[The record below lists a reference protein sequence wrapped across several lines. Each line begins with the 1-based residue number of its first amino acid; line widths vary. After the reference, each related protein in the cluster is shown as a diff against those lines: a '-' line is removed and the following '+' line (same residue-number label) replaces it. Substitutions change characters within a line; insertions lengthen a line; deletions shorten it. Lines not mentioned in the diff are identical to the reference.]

1 MFTAVKRLQ
10 YLVGLR
16 VNYNYRDSSLRAHF
30 WKIRAGTKICDFL
43 PLFQTDLKNC
53 PQDINDEKDIQFHG
67 VVINN
72 RLFNLIHLVQEK
84 KFSLFSF
91 NHVQGL
97 QGLCH
102 VRSASECRPHVQH
115 VLAPKTICIK

>member
-1 MFTAVKRLQ
+1 MTPRLYGG
-10 YLVGLR
+10 YLVWFSLS
-16 VNYNYRDSSLRAHF
+16 SSLF
-30 WKIRAGTKICDFL
+30 WEIRAGTKICDFL
-43 PLFQTDLKNC
+43 PLFQADLKNY
-53 PQDINDEKDIQFHG
+53 PQEINDKKDIQFHG

-97 QGLCH
+97 QGL
-102 VRSASECRPHVQH
+102 
-115 VLAPKTICIK
+115 